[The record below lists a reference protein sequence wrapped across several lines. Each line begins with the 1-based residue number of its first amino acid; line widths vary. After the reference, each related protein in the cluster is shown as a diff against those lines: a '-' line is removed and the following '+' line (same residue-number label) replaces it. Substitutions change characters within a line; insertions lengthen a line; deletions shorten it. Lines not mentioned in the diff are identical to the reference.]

1 MSSMH
6 DMYHVSYIVVDVS
19 MFFVLTRRVNKR
31 ECEKFCIRRI
41 LCVQFSKNDS
51 SDKACVRAQRS
62 EIQNSQ
68 FPEIA
73 SRQTKHI
80 TRILDLHW

>member
-19 MFFVLTRRVNKR
+19 MFFVLTKRVNKR
-31 ECEKFCIRRI
+31 EGEKFCIRQI

-51 SDKACVRAQRS
+51 SDKACV
-62 EIQNSQ
+62 E
-68 FPEIA
+68 
-73 SRQTKHI
+73 
-80 TRILDLHW
+80 